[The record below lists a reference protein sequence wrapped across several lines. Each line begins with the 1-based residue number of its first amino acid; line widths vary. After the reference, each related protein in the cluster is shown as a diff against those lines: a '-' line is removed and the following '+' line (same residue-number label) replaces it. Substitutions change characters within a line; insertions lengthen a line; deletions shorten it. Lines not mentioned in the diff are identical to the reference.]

1 MFDANWRTTLK
12 RAWSVRLMA
21 LAAVLSG
28 AEVALAFWVPD
39 WPDGALAALSGL
51 VTASALVARLLAQS
65 NMKGD

>member
-1 MFDANWRTTLK
+1 MLDADWRRILR

-21 LAAVLSG
+21 VAAVLSG
-28 AEVALAFWVPD
+28 LEVGLAFWVPD

-51 VTASALVARLLAQS
+51 VTASALVARLIAQS